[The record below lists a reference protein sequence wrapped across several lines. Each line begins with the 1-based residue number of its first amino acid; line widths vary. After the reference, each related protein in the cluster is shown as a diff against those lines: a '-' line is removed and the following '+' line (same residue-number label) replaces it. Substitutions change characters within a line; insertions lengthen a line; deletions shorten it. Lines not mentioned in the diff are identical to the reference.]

1 MKKIILALISSCV
14 VALNANAQY
23 IDLISFGTSGIGE
36 ITTQGSSW
44 SQSSTAT
51 STSGAVG
58 QGDNFYNTNPF
69 TSQNWSTAQ
78 GLWIKTSVTTAAS
91 PSMPFT
97 LGLFDSSFNQIAT
110 YQGDT
115 SSFISDSGFS
125 YLNLAAVGTPALS
138 GITSVQFTFDI
149 GSGTTAP
156 NMSLQSIAT
165 VPEPS
170 TYALMALGGLVVFF
184 MVRRRKVQA

>member
-1 MKKIILALISSCV
+1 MKKLLLAIISSCILAV
-14 VALNANAQY
+14 SANAQY
-23 IDLISFGTSGIGE
+23 IDLINLGTTGIGA
-36 ITTQGSSW
+36 ITAQGSSW
-44 SQSSTAT
+44 SQSGTAT

-58 QGDNFYNTNPF
+58 QGDNFYNTEPF
-69 TSQNWSTAQ
+69 SSQNWSSSQ

-97 LGLFDSSFNQIAT
+97 LGLFNSAFAQVAT

-115 SSFISDSGFS
+115 SSFVSDAGFS
-125 YLNLAAVGTPALS
+125 YLNLNAVGTPDLT
-138 GITSVQFTFDI
+138 GLTYLQFTFDI

-156 NMSLQSIAT
+156 NMSIQSIAT

-170 TYALMALGGLVVFF
+170 TYALMALGGLVLFF
-184 MVRRRKVQA
+184 MVRRRKVQS